1 MASDGDAYGEK
12 RKYSAKSVDI
22 DENEAFKISV
32 DLSSPEPI
40 YKQIYNCI
48 VKNIAIGMLK
58 KGDKLPS
65 SRELSSILGINYHT
79 VNKAYSELEN
89 DEYIYQDRR
98 KHVIV
103 SGIRKEHKT
112 MNPLWE
118 KQIKNLILEAISSGF
133 SVDEIKAKIND
144 LIEEALNQEGN

>member
-1 MASDGDAYGEK
+1 
-12 RKYSAKSVDI
+12 
-22 DENEAFKISV
+22 
-32 DLSSPEPI
+32 
-40 YKQIYNCI
+40 
-48 VKNIAIGMLK
+48 MLK

-144 LIEEALNQEGN
+144 LIEEALNQEEN